1 MATNVRAKLHY
12 LALMLLMPIYG
23 IRVCP
28 FIEVQNPIE
37 VIVTI
42 DGLLVL
48 MWLARAPF
56 YARWVDR
63 ALPLAQ
69 PGRVFVLE
77 LALLAVAAMALGI
90 YNIIVNDYPLVSG
103 MKLLVGITAMGF
115 FAAADLALERERMIA
130 ASIEREGRQL
140 KPSGDYFPLA
150 SKMAAFATVVV
161 SLLAGMFALLI
172 SKNLDWLFEVRNSV
186 DHQAAQLS
194 VLKEFGFVMLI
205 ALPEVVNIILSFS
218 RNLNLFLARE
228 NRVLEQVAAGRY
240 DAAVPVSTNDEFG
253 IMAVRTNDMIRRIRE
268 RSDELN
274 HTRNVTILTLA
285 SLAETRDNETGAHIL
300 RTQRYVKAL
309 AEQLRTHPRFAATLD
324 DETIDLLYKSAP
336 LHDIGKVGIPDSIL
350 LKPGKLTDEE
360 FAIMRG
366 HAKIGADALAI
377 AEKSLGENSFLRI
390 AREIART
397 HHEKWDGRGYP
408 AGLRGDEIPV
418 SGRLMAVAD
427 VYDAL
432 ISKRVYKPAFSHDK
446 AMAIIR
452 EGRGSHFDP
461 DVVDAMNAIEATF
474 QRIAAD
480 FRDEEPEHAANDPV
494 IAPLSAP
501 ARATG

>member
-1 MATNVRAKLHY
+1 MATNLRAKLHY
-12 LALMLLMPIYG
+12 LALMLTMPIYG

-37 VIVTI
+37 VILTI
-42 DGLLVL
+42 DGLLML
-48 MWLARAPF
+48 MWSARTPL
-56 YARWVDR
+56 YTRWVER
-63 ALPLAQ
+63 ASPLAQ

-77 LALLAVAAMALGI
+77 LVLLVVAALALGL
-90 YNIIVNDYPLVSG
+90 YNFVANDFPLVSG
-103 MKLLVGITAMGF
+103 MKILVGISAMGF
-115 FAAADLALERERMIA
+115 FAAADLALERERQIA
-130 ASIEREGRQL
+130 ANTEHQDRQL
-140 KPSGDYFPLA
+140 TPSGDYLPLA
-150 SKMAAFATVVV
+150 SKMATFATIVVT
-161 SLLAGMFALLI
+161 LLVGVFALLI
-172 SKNLDWLFEVRNSV
+172 NKDLDWLFDVRNSV
-186 DHQAAQLS
+186 DPRAAQLS
-194 VLKEFGFVMLI
+194 VLKEFGFVLLI
-205 ALPEVVNIILSFS
+205 ALPEIVNIILSFS

-253 IMAVRTNDMIRRIRE
+253 IMAVRTNEMIRRIRE
-268 RSDELN
+268 RTDELN
-274 HTRNVTILTLA
+274 HTRDVTILTLA

-336 LHDIGKVGIPDSIL
+336 LHDIGKVGIPDAIL

-366 HAKIGADALAI
+366 HAKIGADALVI
-377 AEKSLGENSFLRI
+377 AERSLGENSFLRI
-390 AREIART
+390 AREIALT

-408 AGLRGDEIPV
+408 AGLRGAEIPV

-432 ISKRVYKPAFSHDK
+432 ISKRVYKPAFSHEK

-474 QRIAAD
+474 QKIAAD
-480 FRDEEPEHAANDPV
+480 FCDEEPEHAANDPV
-494 IAPLSAP
+494 IAPISTP